1 MGSFSPKH
9 KTFGWKS
16 TEELTLT
23 ALEYDEKFEEKL
35 TSGFK
40 NDMTNLKNF
49 NASSSKSKNV
59 HFGVL
64 LLSIAYKVLAKKVQ
78 KNYFSWH

>member
-1 MGSFSPKH
+1 MGFFSPKH

-35 TSGFK
+35 TLGFK

-49 NASSSKSKNV
+49 NASSSN
-59 HFGVL
+59 L
-64 LLSIAYKVLAKKVQ
+64 LKFALWCAAFVNSI
-78 KNYFSWH
+78 

>member
-1 MGSFSPKH
+1 MGFFSPKH

-16 TEELTLT
+16 TEELTLM

-35 TSGFK
+35 TLGFK

-49 NASSSKSKNV
+49 NASSSN
-59 HFGVL
+59 L
-64 LLSIAYKVLAKKVQ
+64 LKFALWCATFVNSI
-78 KNYFSWH
+78 